1 MTTQKIKSITEAFSM
16 QPAYFQVYE
25 VRGNETSFLPSL
37 IAEIKLEA
45 QESAYTNEPEYYYIG
60 YNFYGNL
67 LFKYLAKTVN
77 VQYFT

>member
-25 VRGNETSFLPSL
+25 VRGNETCFNKSL
-37 IAEIKLEA
+37 IAEIKLQAE
-45 QESAYTNEPEYYYIG
+45 ESAYINEPDYYYIG
-60 YNFYGNL
+60 YNFDGNL
-67 LFKYLAKTVN
+67 LFKYIAKTVN